1 MRCNIEV
8 DDLTSVMQQDYEAVQ
23 VAEGQC
29 RNGEKVDGGN
39 LLEGV
44 RKFVYTKILTRS
56 LLALHFSLILPKHRY
71 AFYDFPA
78 KFTDARAIHNSSVV
92 VLWFLR

>member
-1 MRCNIEV
+1 MSSAAGIRSSSHLIGV
-8 DDLTSVMQQDYEAVQ
+8 PEA
-23 VAEGQC
+23 GF
-29 RNGEKVDGGN
+29 R
-39 LLEGV
+39 
-44 RKFVYTKILTRS
+44 R